1 MCRLRWGLLLATT
14 AILSACGDV
23 SEGERVLSDMSTEDA
38 VVPASSTT
46 TPLPTP
52 TTTASE
58 GLTPT
63 TTASEG
69 FTGEIYLV
77 DERVLG
83 TSWQADC
90 PVPSEDLR
98 LLTVTHH
105 DLVGDRQVGEI
116 VVHADHAEAL
126 LTVFEALYGAGFPI
140 ERMDPITAFDGDDGA
155 SMRAN
160 NTSGFNCRVIDGT
173 NRWSQ
178 HAYGTAVDINPLI
191 NPWVRGSTV
200 DPPEG
205 AVYLDRETDTPGLIH
220 ADDMVV
226 QAFEAI
232 GWSWGGYWNDSIDY
246 QHFSANGT

>member
-1 MCRLRWGLLLATT
+1 MCRLRWALLLATT

-23 SEGERVLSDMSTEDA
+23 SEGERVLSDISTEDA

-46 TPLPTP
+46 TSLPTP

-69 FTGEIYLV
+69 FTGEIQLV
-77 DERVLG
+77 DEHVLG
-83 TSWQADC
+83 TSWRTDC
-90 PVPSEDLR
+90 PVPTEDLR
-98 LLTVTHH
+98 LLAVTHH
-105 DLVGDRQVGEI
+105 DLAGNRQMGEI
-116 VVHADHAEAL
+116 VVHVDHADAL
-126 LTVFEALYGAGFPI
+126 LTVFEALYDAGFPI
-140 ERMDPITAFDGDDGA
+140 ERMEPITAFEGDDAA

-160 NTSGFNCRVIDGT
+160 NSSGFNCRVIDGT
-173 NRWSQ
+173 SRWSQ

-205 AVYLDRETDTPGLIH
+205 AVYLDREADTPGLIH